1 MLSAPIIAST
11 PSSDFRSA
19 LRHFTGC
26 AYRLRRYRQHQGGKP
41 WSRSFRCRDGS
52 LLFRA
57 GLCDRSAPTT
67 PTGLWC
73 CTSKVYT
80 PFMAFTLG
88 VWARHPHV
96 PRSREGSSRRG
107 YRIPLVRTDHLLA
120 APKAT
125 LSWRFDSQV
134 SPSAGHQLRGRL
146 AATPTGLPPASPAQ
160 LSGHT
165 PPTRSADEALETLT
179 QPCGRAARP
188 RMPEAAS
195 NPATVVVR
203 QRRVTIRRNRRPA
216 GR

>member
-26 AYRLRRYRQHQGGKP
+26 AYRLRRYRQPQGGKP
-41 WSRSFRCRDGS
+41 WSRGFRCRDGS

-73 CTSKVYT
+73 CMPRSTHRSW
-80 PFMAFTLG
+80 PSPWG
-88 VWARHPHV
+88 SWARHPHV

-146 AATPTGLPPASPAQ
+146 AATPTGLAPASPAQ
-160 LSGHT
+160 LSEHT
-165 PPTRSADEALETLT
+165 HPQKL
-179 QPCGRAARP
+179 
-188 RMPEAAS
+188 
-195 NPATVVVR
+195 
-203 QRRVTIRRNRRPA
+203 
-216 GR
+216 

>member
-1 MLSAPIIAST
+1 MLSAPIIATT
-11 PSSDFRSA
+11 PSSDFRLA

-26 AYRLRRYRQHQGGKP
+26 AYRLRRYRQPQGGKP
-41 WSRSFRCRDGS
+41 WSRGFQCRDGS

-57 GLCDRSAPTT
+57 GLCDRSAPIT

-80 PFMAFTLG
+80 PFMAFALG
-88 VWARHPHV
+88 VWARHPYV

-120 APKAT
+120 APRAT

-146 AATPTGLPPASPAQ
+146 TATPTGLPPASPTQ

-165 PPTRSADEALETLT
+165 PHRKSGP
-179 QPCGRAARP
+179 
-188 RMPEAAS
+188 
-195 NPATVVVR
+195 NPDLFAHSSR
-203 QRRVTIRRNRRPA
+203 D
-216 GR
+216 